1 MGKSS
6 GTRRK
11 SRSALTKK
19 VRERG
24 RLPLSRLLTKYEEG
38 EKVVINIDPGIH
50 KAMPHKRYQ
59 GANGGFCQEPGVKH
73 GEVNSRA
80 DASIWV
86 FLWARSWSRDHYGQA
101 ASCPQIQTWQ
111 ERSPQQKGYQ
121 K

>member
-19 VRERG
+19 VREKG

-38 EKVVINIDPGIH
+38 EKVVIDIDPAIQ

-59 GANGGFCQEPGVKH
+59 GKVATIVGQRGRAYIMEIPQRKTVKTIITTPEHMRKHQE
-73 GEVNSRA
+73 A
-80 DASIWV
+80 
-86 FLWARSWSRDHYGQA
+86 
-101 ASCPQIQTWQ
+101 
-111 ERSPQQKGYQ
+111 
-121 K
+121 

>member
-6 GTRRK
+6 GIRRK

-38 EKVVINIDPGIH
+38 EKVIINIDPAIH

-59 GANGGFCQEPGVKH
+59 GKVATVVGQRGRAYILEVPQRKTVKTIITTPEHMRKHQE
-73 GEVNSRA
+73 A
-80 DASIWV
+80 
-86 FLWARSWSRDHYGQA
+86 
-101 ASCPQIQTWQ
+101 
-111 ERSPQQKGYQ
+111 
-121 K
+121 

>member
-19 VRERG
+19 VREKG

-38 EKVVINIDPGIH
+38 EKIVINIDPAIQ

-59 GANGGFCQEPGVKH
+59 GKVATIVGQRGRAYIMEIPQRKTVKTIITTPEHMRKHQE
-73 GEVNSRA
+73 A
-80 DASIWV
+80 
-86 FLWARSWSRDHYGQA
+86 
-101 ASCPQIQTWQ
+101 
-111 ERSPQQKGYQ
+111 
-121 K
+121 

>member
-19 VRERG
+19 VREKG

-38 EKVVINIDPGIH
+38 EKVVINIDPAIQ

-59 GANGGFCQEPGVKH
+59 GKVATIVGQRGRAYIMEIPQRKTVKTIITTPEHMRKHQE
-73 GEVNSRA
+73 A
-80 DASIWV
+80 
-86 FLWARSWSRDHYGQA
+86 
-101 ASCPQIQTWQ
+101 
-111 ERSPQQKGYQ
+111 
-121 K
+121 